1 MAELLLTPGNTGP
14 VNAGEQLV
22 VSRLVNELPDN
33 FVVVPNL
40 EVPVGGG
47 DFAEIDALVI
57 GNDVAWVI
65 EIKDHTP
72 DVEILQHSYLVGG
85 MPRSP
90 HAVKATR
97 RKCQKLHTRLSPI
110 SFDLG
115 RVWFQPL
122 IVLAKQPEA
131 LSVAESMK
139 DFVRVVDQA
148 ISLIKDPS
156 QIGLYRDP
164 ITSLARTQLRKLLA
178 EEAGPKPPR
187 FESDM
192 FIGTQL
198 IARTQDWEMWVAD
211 HRVFNES
218 VQLHIRRISNELPP
232 EEQLLR
238 KEKAFRPAILGKRV
252 SGHIN
257 VAAPKDPFFTDDGS
271 AVLVIPAHTFPGIDE
286 SFNSDT
292 LDDEAKRKLLLG
304 VARTVHFCHARK
316 IALRSLSPDTVLVRT
331 NGAPLLTGFLYAH
344 TGPEDKLSDT
354 PINWGT
360 VLDES
365 WQSPEHLAGT
375 TVSFPAD
382 RWFVGQLATALFN
395 GNLPDDILAAVEAL
409 LLEDP
414 DQRANSL
421 DPLIKSLTPPAS
433 ASPSPTVI
441 TPAENVVYGERY
453 KLVSK
458 LGEGGMAQVWKATDL
473 IQDVDV
479 AVKVLN
485 EDAELGD
492 LQSECKMLQ
501 AINNDGVVKIRDATS
516 MNGRF
521 LIVME
526 LLEGHPLETLKLG
539 DPISESEAVQIGL
552 RLLTTLASF
561 HPDTSQQWE
570 SFDSGSDTEANNYSL
585 ARAQPGKLVHR
596 DITPRNVIMVQDR
609 GPVLIDFGF
618 AASGEAGAVGGS
630 PAYQPPDAIPGS
642 AMPDV
647 DLYAVAVIMC
657 ELLGGK
663 LPTPQQA
670 RKSIL
675 LPADIS
681 PGLAKILQRAT
692 HPNGSERFRSASELI
707 AELVGLGFPE
717 VEIPAPSIDVVDTQ
731 AAIWDAVR
739 NHDFEQARN
748 LCPSTWTSVLERIDE
763 LELLLETISTEDALI
778 EAAGYRLIYR
788 GARTSAEE
796 TDTDGTIVSPVEISD
811 YVVEGPGGDTLE
823 LHTFSGTAPDQDGFM
838 RLWVNSG
845 HAFEA
850 TGPLRLLAGGALR
863 MSRLKLDDIYI
874 ALELAM
880 AVESGGKGRSK
891 KRVSADELDIA
902 TGIDVAEVLKQHG
915 AAEYGTRGEV
925 FRDTSNRKNYLCV
938 TFPPSC
944 WHGAAVAYF
953 VTRVL
958 PLA

>member
-1 MAELLLTPGNTGP
+1 MAELLITPGNTGP

-22 VSRLVNELPDN
+22 VSRLVDELPDN

-40 EVPVGGG
+40 EVPIGGG

-57 GNDVAWVI
+57 GNDVAWVV

-72 DVEILQHSYLVGG
+72 DVEISQHSYLVGG

-90 HAVKATR
+90 HPIKATR

-139 DFVRVVDQA
+139 DFVRVIDQA
-148 ISLIKDPS
+148 VGLIKDPS

-164 ITSLARTQLRKLLA
+164 ITSSARTQLRKLLA

-192 FIGTQL
+192 FVGTQL
-198 IARTQDWEMWVAD
+198 IARTPDWEMWVAD

-232 EEQLLR
+232 EEQTLR
-238 KEKAFRPAILGKRV
+238 KEKALRPAILGKRV

-257 VAAPKDPFFTDDGS
+257 IAAPKDPFFTDDGS

-286 SFNSDT
+286 SFN
-292 LDDEAKRKLLLG
+292 DEAIDDDAKKKLLLG
-304 VARTVHFCHARK
+304 VARTIHFCHARK
-316 IALRSLSPDTVLVRT
+316 IALRSLSPDTVLVRK

-354 PINWGT
+354 PVNWGT
-360 VLDES
+360 VLAES

-375 TVSFPAD
+375 SVSFPAD
-382 RWFVGQLATALFN
+382 RWFVGQLAVTLFN
-395 GNLPDDILAAVEAL
+395 GNLPDDIHDAVEAL
-409 LLEDP
+409 LLKDP

-421 DPLIKSLTPPAS
+421 DPLIKLLTPAPAS
-433 ASPSPTVI
+433 VSPTII

-453 KLVSK
+453 KLISK

-492 LQSECKMLQ
+492 LQTECQMLQ
-501 AINNDGVVKIRDATS
+501 AINSDGVVKIRDATS

-521 LIVME
+521 LIAME
-526 LLEGHPLETLKLG
+526 LLEGHPLETLMLG
-539 DPISESEAVQIGL
+539 GPISESEAVQIGL

-561 HPDTSQQWE
+561 HPDTSQQWD
-570 SFDSGSDTEANNYSL
+570 SFDSGADTETLSYSL
-585 ARAQPGKLVHR
+585 TRAQPGKLVHR

-657 ELLGGK
+657 ELLGAE
-663 LPTPQQA
+663 LPTPQQE
-670 RKSIL
+670 RKTIL
-675 LPADIS
+675 LPTHIS
-681 PGLAKILQRAT
+681 PGLAKILERAT
-692 HPNGSERFRSASELI
+692 HSNGSERFRSAAELI

-717 VEIPAPSIDVVDTQ
+717 VEIPEPAIDVVDTQ
-731 AAIWDAVR
+731 KAIWDAVR
-739 NHDFEQARN
+739 NHNFEQARN
-748 LCPSTWTSVLERIDE
+748 LCPSNWTSVLERIDE
-763 LELLLETISTEDALI
+763 LELLLETISTETALV
-778 EAAGYRLIYR
+778 EAAGYRLIYV
-788 GARTSAEE
+788 GSRTSAEE
-796 TDTDGTIVSPVEISD
+796 ADTDGTIVSPVEISD

-823 LHTFSGTAPDQDGFM
+823 LHTFSGNASGDDGFI

-863 MSRLKLDDIYI
+863 MSRLKLDEINI

-880 AVESGGKGRSK
+880 AVESTGKGRSK
-891 KRVSADELDIA
+891 KRVSADELDIE

-915 AAEYGTRGEV
+915 AAAYGTRGEV
-925 FRDTSNRKNYLCV
+925 FGDTSNRKNYLCV
-938 TFPPSC
+938 TFPPTH
-944 WHGAAVAYF
+944 WHGPAVAYF
-953 VTRVL
+953 LTRVL